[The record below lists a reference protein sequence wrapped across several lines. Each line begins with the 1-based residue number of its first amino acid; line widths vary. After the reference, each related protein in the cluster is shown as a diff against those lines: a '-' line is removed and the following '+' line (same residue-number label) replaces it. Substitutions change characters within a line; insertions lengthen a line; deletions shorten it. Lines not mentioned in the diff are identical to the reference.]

1 MPNKLIHSVDEAI
14 TKLENYCVYRE
25 RCHKEVEQKL
35 KDMKMIPQAREI
47 IILHLLENDFLNEER
62 YAKSFAR
69 GKFKI
74 KKWGKNRII
83 KELKFK
89 GISNYNI
96 NSGIAEITEQ
106 QYLDAF
112 HKLAENRFSSIK
124 ETNRNKKKKKLF
136 DYLVY
141 RGWETQLIYQKIN
154 ELFN

>member
-1 MPNKLIHSVDEAI
+1 MHYKNIYTVEEAL

-25 RCHKEVEQKL
+25 RNHKEVEQKL
-35 KDMKMIPQAREI
+35 IEMNMIPEAREI

-74 KKWGKNRII
+74 KKWGKKRII
-83 KELKFK
+83 RELKFK
-89 GISNYNI
+89 GISKYNI
-96 NSGIAEITEQ
+96 EKGLKEISEQ

-112 HKLAENRFSSIK
+112 HKLAENRFNSIK
-124 ETNRNKKKKKLF
+124 ETNKNKKKKKLF

-141 RGWETQLIYQKIN
+141 RGWETHLIYEKMN